1 MVNCYFREQKKLL
14 AAFFSFFQINLEA
27 SSISTTFKCDCSL
40 YNLANFINY
49 DTGRYVIK
57 GSAFSH
63 TLLLSRTNFQSWKCR
78 ASKMLQSN
86 ITARSFLV
94 MPSELFLC
102 SDESIMCPFQCTCY
116 KRATNKDIVV
126 DCSDTGLN
134 RLPVNIPI
142 PTSGHEL
149 IVSLEH
155 NDIVDFEDCTDSQYR
170 WLEHVTR
177 LNLQSNNLSPKN
189 VDSTNNFLNCL
200 KRVTHLY
207 LANNNLRYLPLSIQQ
222 HKYTELSIVHNPLI
236 CDCTTDW
243 LKPWL
248 QTHNKSI
255 VKSATIHCIN
265 ESK

>member
-1 MVNCYFREQKKLL
+1 MW
-14 AAFFSFFQINLEA
+14 
-27 SSISTTFKCDCSL
+27 T
-40 YNLANFINY
+40 FINY

-57 GSAFSH
+57 GMVYSH
-63 TLLLSRTNFQSWKCR
+63 SLLLSRTNFQSWKC
-78 ASKMLQSN
+78 KVNPILQPDVP
-86 ITARSFLV
+86 AQPFLL
-94 MPSELFLC
+94 MPLKYFLC
-102 SDESIMCPFQCTCY
+102 LNKGIVCPRQCKCY
-116 KRATNKDIVV
+116 RRAISKDLVIDCINKKLD
-126 DCSDTGLN
+126 
-134 RLPVNIPI
+134 RLPADIPI